1 MKKVEQWL
9 KCGNYTHRS
18 YSILFGPQALHKFK
32 KESAR
37 DKRETK
43 LLARL
48 KAKEE
53 QFVEKIDFIKAN
65 LDQYTQPE
73 EKIQQIEGELIDIR
87 AKISKVILSS

>member
-1 MKKVEQWL
+1 MAL
-9 KCGNYTHRS
+9 KLETHS
-18 YSILFGPQALHKFK
+18 QSILFGQALHKFK

-65 LDQYTQPE
+65 LEQYTQPE

>member
-1 MKKVEQWL
+1 MAL
-9 KCGNYTHRS
+9 KWETHS
-18 YSILFGPQALHKFK
+18 QSILFGPQALHKFK

-48 KAKEE
+48 KGKQE

-73 EKIQQIEGELIDIR
+73 EKIQQIESELIDIR
-87 AKISKVILSS
+87 AKISKVLLSY